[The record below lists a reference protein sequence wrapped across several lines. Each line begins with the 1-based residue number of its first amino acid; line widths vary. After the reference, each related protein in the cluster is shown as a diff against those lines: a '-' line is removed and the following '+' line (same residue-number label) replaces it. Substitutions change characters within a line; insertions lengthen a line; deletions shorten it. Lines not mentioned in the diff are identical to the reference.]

1 MEKTEEVQ
9 KKLDETTRLL
19 KNNTNK
25 LIERDSHLDD
35 MESRSAA
42 LLLNSNTFKRKAREL
57 RRNECMR
64 SYSCISIIAG
74 CILLLIVVII
84 ITTHKNKH

>member
-9 KKLDETTRLL
+9 KKLNETTRLL
-19 KNNTNK
+19 KNNTDK

-57 RRNECMR
+57 RRKEYIR
-64 SYSCISIIAG
+64 SYSCISIIIG
-74 CILLLIVVII
+74 VVLLLIVII
-84 ITTHKNKH
+84 FITTHRNK